1 MSDQSTV
8 VPPGEP
14 RPTERSD
21 DAQWAQIRHDL
32 RTPLNQILGYGE
44 MLEEDAQ
51 AAGQEGAVSD
61 LRKIQQAA
69 RRMLDLI
76 NQHLG
81 AQSIKPAALPANGGL
96 AAGVSGGKAAGVS
109 GGKAPGNVSGSPA
122 VAVTPVEPDE
132 PADREPLQGR
142 VLVVDDSAPNREVL
156 ARRLERRGLTTRLA
170 EDGLAALDR
179 LAAEPFDL
187 VLLDVQMPRKDGYE
201 TLLAMKQDE
210 ALRNIPVIMISALD
224 ELDTVIRCIEAGAED
239 YLPKPF
245 NPTLLRARI
254 NACLEKK
261 RLRDTERQHLAEIER
276 TQKRLSRELHDAE
289 AYLRSLFPE
298 PLRAPVAID
307 WFHQSCSELG
317 GDALGYHWLD
327 DDHLALYL
335 LDVCGHGVGSSLLSA
350 AAINIIR
357 TGSLPA
363 TELRNPAEVLVALNR
378 MFPMER
384 QNGLYF
390 TIWYGV
396 WQASARTLKYS
407 AAGHPPPV
415 LTRPTD
421 GGVAAQ
427 RLDASGLMIGA
438 FDDAEYDTHVIT
450 LPGPAQLFIV
460 TDGCFEIRKTDGTMM
475 AEQELLD
482 FLGQSPPET
491 SVLTDWFHHCQTALG
506 NSSLDDD
513 FTMVRVHF

>member
-1 MSDQSTV
+1 MSDQSSAGRAGA
-8 VPPGEP
+8 PQPAQP
-14 RPTERSD
+14 SD

-51 AAGQEGAVSD
+51 AAGQASAVSD

-81 AQSIKPAALPANGGL
+81 AQSIKPAALPANGGHSVTAGL
-96 AAGVSGGKAAGVS
+96 ADSPGGTAACRS
-109 GGKAPGNVSGSPA
+109 
-122 VAVTPVEPDE
+122 VAATRVEPEE

-156 ARRLERRGLTTRLA
+156 ARRLERRGLITRLA
-170 EDGLAALDR
+170 EDGCAALDS

-210 ALRNIPVIMISALD
+210 SLRNIPVIMISALD

-276 TQKRLSRELHDAE
+276 TQKRLSRELRDAE

-298 PLRAPVAID
+298 FLRAPVAVE

-327 DDHLALYL
+327 EDHLALYL

-350 AAINIIR
+350 AAINVIR
-357 TGSLPA
+357 TGSLPGA
-363 TELRNPAEVLVALNR
+363 ELRNPAEVLTVLNR

-396 WQASARTLKYS
+396 WQASTRTLTYS

-415 LTRPTD
+415 LTIRTAA
-421 GGVAAQ
+421 GVTAHA
-427 RLDASGLMIGA
+427 LEASGLMIGA
-438 FDDAEYDTHVIT
+438 FDDAEYETHVIEI
-450 LPGPAQLFIV
+450 PGPAQLFIV
-460 TDGCFEIRKTDGTMM
+460 TDGCFEIRKTDGSMM
-475 AEQELLD
+475 ASEELQE
-482 FLGQSPPET
+482 FLAKSAGHS
-491 SVLTDWFHHCQTALG
+491 SALTDWLQHCQAALG
-506 NSSLDDD
+506 QSSLDDD

>member
-1 MSDQSTV
+1 MSDEASAV
-8 VPPGEP
+8 RRGELH
-14 RPTERSD
+14 PTQRSEE
-21 DAQWAQIRHDL
+21 AQWSQIRHDL

-51 AAGQEGAVSD
+51 AAGQESAVSD

-69 RRMLDLI
+69 RRMLELI

-81 AQSIKPAALPANGGL
+81 AQSIKPAALPPAGDGSATQGAVP
-96 AAGVSGGKAAGVS
+96 AAGATAG
-109 GGKAPGNVSGSPA
+109 NGSA
-122 VAVTPVEPDE
+122 SASLSEPDE
-132 PADREPLQGR
+132 PADREPLRGR

-156 ARRLERRGLTTRLA
+156 SRRLERRGLTIRQA
-170 EDGLAALDR
+170 EDGDVALAT
-179 LAAEPFDL
+179 LASEPFDL
-187 VLLDVQMPRKDGYE
+187 VLLDVLMPRRDGYE

-210 ALRNIPVIMISALD
+210 TLRNIPVIMISALD

-298 PLRAPVAID
+298 PLRAPVAVD

-357 TGSLPA
+357 TGSLPG
-363 TELRNPAEVLVALNR
+363 TELRNPAEVLGALNR

-396 WQASARTLKYS
+396 WQVSTRTLHYS

-415 LTRPTD
+415 LAAATD
-421 GGVAAQ
+421 SGVTTQ
-427 RLDASGLMIGA
+427 GLDASGLMIGA

-450 LPGPAQLFIV
+450 IPGPAQLFIV

-475 AEQELLD
+475 AEQELQD
-482 FLGQSPPET
+482 FLAKSWRDST
-491 SVLTDWFHHCQTALG
+491 VLTDWFQHCQTALG
-506 NSSLDDD
+506 HSSLDDD

>member
-1 MSDQSTV
+1 MSDQSLAAQPADPQST
-8 VPPGEP
+8 P
-14 RPTERSD
+14 RSD

-51 AAGQEGAVSD
+51 AAGQDGAVSD

-81 AQSIKPAALPANGGL
+81 AQSVKPAALPPNGGHSANVR
-96 AAGVSGGKAAGVS
+96 AADSPGGTSGGR
-109 GGKAPGNVSGSPA
+109 A
-122 VAVTPVEPDE
+122 VAAMPVEPDE

-170 EDGLAALDR
+170 EDGLAALDC

-210 ALRNIPVIMISALD
+210 HLRNIPVIMISALD

-276 TQKRLSRELHDAE
+276 TQQRLSRELRDAE
-289 AYLRSLFPE
+289 AYLRSLFPGF
-298 PLRAPVAID
+298 LRAPVAVE

-350 AAINIIR
+350 AAINVIR
-357 TGSLPA
+357 TGSLPGA
-363 TELRNPAEVLVALNR
+363 DLHNPAGVLAVLNR

-396 WQASARTLKYS
+396 WQASTRTLTYS

-415 LTRPTD
+415 LTIPSAA
-421 GGVAAQ
+421 GVTAQ
-427 RLDASGLMIGA
+427 PLDASGLMIGA
-438 FDDAEYDTHVIT
+438 FDDAEYETHVVGI
-450 LPGPAQLFIV
+450 PGPAQLFIV
-460 TDGCFEIRKTDGTMM
+460 TDGCFEIRKTDGSMM
-475 AEQELLD
+475 TGEDLQE
-482 FLGQSPPET
+482 FLGRSSGEA
-491 SVLTDWFHHCQTALG
+491 SVLTDWFQHCQAALG
-506 NSSLDDD
+506 HSSLDDD